1 MGPWRSPLLSSPTT
15 SYYETG
21 ITGICSR
28 RGRGLW
34 EELAGVEGPCGRG
47 GWEKRTGCR
56 VSRPF
61 WPFPVPSGGEGECRL
76 GVGGFRTL
84 KLSLY
89 KLGKVEGY
97 FWVGVWGRTL
107 RSLTRGSQI

>member
-1 MGPWRSPLLSSPTT
+1 MEVTSPQQPHDLLLRDWDHWNLFQKG
-15 SYYETG
+15 EG
-21 ITGICSR
+21 V
-28 RGRGLW
+28 W
-34 EELAGVEGPCGRG
+34 EELTGVEGPCGRG

-97 FWVGVWGRTL
+97 FWVVVWGRTL